1 MYDVILTD
9 TQKGGYDMEI
19 TRTVNSGLRY
29 YLDEDTIVNHESIID
44 TITRFND
51 MKIALY
57 NAMYDMR
64 FLQTGPLCDQ
74 TYSSWLKETY
84 GTNDYYNCAIYA
96 YANGALA
103 SQKELKKL
111 YLKGMERDLAARD
124 AKIKTVQEQLDK
136 KLAVKAS
143 LKTYITE
150 HHWIIPY
157 RHCQISV
164 SGKNVK
170 LPGNKVILV
179 DTYERRVEADIRRLK
194 TRLALLKES
203 RKRVA
208 SKKDAMKDHDP
219 RRIVF
224 GSKKRYR
231 QKDSGKID
239 MTRWK
244 RDFFNARHSS
254 MSLPGRHTSKDCNF
268 LAAMRGTDLIVKCM
282 DGKETIFK
290 DFHLPRYQ
298 DVFEDML
305 SASSAERRPVCYN
318 FQILCDKDGRKYL
331 IVSVTL
337 ILENRYC
344 NESLEDGCIAID
356 LNYDHVAV
364 SNLDKDGKRVGGIM
378 FYFNPEAKTNGQISE
393 DIGRMMAKVGRY
405 CTDHKKPLVMED
417 LDTTISKNGL
427 RYGLAKRNRHASIF
441 AYRKM
446 TACIENQ
453 SYKQSFDIIRI
464 DPVYTSQMGKFLF
477 MRKFGL
483 SVHVAASYAIGLKG
497 MERIDLLKPDQRL
510 IDLLPKATKDKATNA
525 TEIKDIIPAWKK
537 LTDTFR
543 GIRPHFFY
551 RQLPYEIL
559 DHKKRPSLASLATEM
574 KTWDGRIRNY

>member
-1 MYDVILTD
+1 
-9 TQKGGYDMEI
+9 MEI
-19 TRTVNSGLRY
+19 TRTVNSDLRY

-44 TITRFND
+44 TITQFND
-51 MKIALY
+51 MKITLY
-57 NAMYDMR
+57 NALYDMR
-64 FLQTGPLCDQ
+64 FLKTGPLCSQ

-111 YLKGMERDLAARD
+111 YLKGKERDLAARD
-124 AKIKTVQEQLDK
+124 AKIKSVQEQLDK

-150 HHWIIPY
+150 HRWLIPY
-157 RHCQISV
+157 RYCRITV
-164 SGKNVK
+164 SEKNVR
-170 LPGNKVILV
+170 LPGNKVIPI
-179 DTYERRVEADIRRLK
+179 DIYERRVEANIRKLK
-194 TRLALLKES
+194 TRLTLLKES
-203 RKRVA
+203 RKRAA
-208 SKKDAMKDHDP
+208 SKRDAMKDHDP

-231 QKDSGKID
+231 QKDSGEID

-244 RDFFNARHSS
+244 QDFFDARHSS

-268 LAAMRGTDLIVKCM
+268 LVAMRGTDLIVKCM

-305 SASSAERRPVCYN
+305 SAPPTERRPVCYN

-331 IVSVTL
+331 IISVTL
-337 ILENRYC
+337 ILENKYC

-364 SNLDKDGKRVGGIM
+364 SDIDKNGDRIGGTV
-378 FYFNPEAKTNGQISE
+378 FHFDPEARTNGQISE

-405 CTDHKKPLVMED
+405 SADHKKPLVMED

-453 SYKQSFDIIRI
+453 SYKQSFGIIKI
-464 DPVYTSQMGKFLF
+464 DPAYTSQMGKFLF

-483 SVHVAASYAIGLKG
+483 SIHVSASYAIGLKG
-497 MERIDLLKPDQRL
+497 MGRIDLLKPDQRL
-510 IDLLPKATKDKATNA
+510 IDLLPKMTKDKVINA
-525 TEIKDIIPAWKK
+525 TEVKDIIPAWKK

-543 GIRPHFFY
+543 GIRPHSFY
-551 RQLPYEIL
+551 RQLPYKVL
-559 DHKKRPSLASLATEM
+559 DKKKRPSLASLAAEM
-574 KTWDGRIRNY
+574 KTWDERICND

>member
-1 MYDVILTD
+1 
-9 TQKGGYDMEI
+9 MEI
-19 TRTVNSGLRY
+19 TRTVNSDMRY
-29 YLDEDTIVNHESIID
+29 YLDEDTIVHHESIID

-57 NAMYDMR
+57 NALYDMR
-64 FLQTGPLCDQ
+64 FLQTGPLCTQ
-74 TYSSWLKETY
+74 TYSSWMKEAY
-84 GTNDYYNCAIYA
+84 GTNDYYNCAVYA

-111 YLKGMERDLAARD
+111 YLKGMERDLSARN
-124 AKIKTVQEQLDK
+124 AKIKSVQEQLDK

-150 HHWIIPY
+150 HRWIIPY
-157 RHCQISV
+157 RYCRITV
-164 SGKNVK
+164 SGKNVR
-170 LPGNKVILV
+170 LPGNKVVPV
-179 DTYERRVEADIRRLK
+179 DLYERRVETDIRKRK
-194 TRLALLKES
+194 TQLALLEEA
-203 RKRVA
+203 RKRAA
-208 SKKDAMKDHDP
+208 SKRDAMKDHDP

-231 QKDSGKID
+231 QKDSGEID

-244 RDFFNARHSS
+244 QEFFHARHSA

-268 LAAMRGTDLIVKCM
+268 LVAMRGTDLIVKCM
-282 DGKETIFK
+282 DGKEAIFK
-290 DFHLPRYQ
+290 DFRLPRYQ
-298 DVFEDML
+298 DIFEDML
-305 SASSAERRPVCYN
+305 SAPPTERRPVCYN
-318 FQILCDKDGRKYL
+318 FQIRCDEDGRKYL

-364 SNLDKDGKRVGGIM
+364 SDINKDGDRIGGTV
-378 FYFNPEAKTNGQISE
+378 FYFDPEAKTNCQISE

-405 CTDHKKPLVMED
+405 CADHKKALVMED

-427 RYGLAKRNRHASIF
+427 RYGPAKRNRHASIF

-453 SYKQSFDIIRI
+453 SYKQSFGILKI
-464 DPVYTSQMGKFLF
+464 DPAYTSQMGKFLF

-483 SVHVAASYAIGLKG
+483 SIHVSASYAIGLKG
-497 MERIDLLKPDQRL
+497 MGLIDRLKPDQRL
-510 IDLLPKATKDKATNA
+510 IALLPKMTKEKMINA
-525 TEIKDIIPAWKK
+525 TEVKDIIPAWKK

-551 RQLPYEIL
+551 RQLPYEVL
-559 DHKKRPSLASLATEM
+559 NKKKRPSLASLAAEM
-574 KTWDGRIRNY
+574 KTWDERICNY